1 MKGTVYLLSALWA
14 LLVSV
19 FLPHQAAGQI
29 NITSVALS
37 NGMIHLE
44 WNGGTAPWQVEAQAD
59 IASSNWTAIATA
71 ATANASVPANTD
83 LQFLRVASTPAP
95 DTTARYRMT
104 FVNTW
109 STTNPA
115 GYTFPGSA
123 HYTTFAGATHNDSL
137 SMWKT
142 GDLAT
147 PGMEQLAELGGT
159 FMAQNEITAAITA
172 GSADQSLSFPGFFP
186 PGVNQVVFEFD
197 VNLSHSKVSFAS
209 MVAPSP
215 DWFVGVSAVDLLASG
230 DWADTL
236 TLPATVYDAGTE
248 TGAGFSLGN
257 PAESP
262 HKPITVYAPFTL
274 PFGAFTFERI
284 AP

>member
-1 MKGTVYLLSALWA
+1 VKRTVYLLSALWA

-29 NITSVALS
+29 DITSVALS

-44 WNGGTAPWQVEAQAD
+44 WSGGTAPWQVEAQAD
-59 IASSNWTAIATA
+59 IASSNWTSIATA
-71 ATANASVPANTD
+71 ATANASVPASTA
-83 LQFLRVASTPAP
+83 LQFLRVASLPAP
-95 DTTARYRMT
+95 DATARYRMT

-109 STTNPA
+109 STSNPA
-115 GYTFPGSA
+115 GYNFPGTA
-123 HYTTFAGATHNDSL
+123 HYTTFAGTTHNDSF

-197 VNLSHSKVSFAS
+197 VNLSHPKVSFAS

-215 DWFVGVSAVDLLASG
+215 DWFVGVSALELIQAG
-230 DWADTL
+230 DWVDTL
-236 TLPATVYDAGTE
+236 NVPARVYDAGTE
-248 TGAGFSLGN
+248 TGEGFSLGN
-257 PAESP
+257 PAELV
-262 HKPITVYAPFTL
+262 HQPISRFDTFTL
-274 PFGAFTFERI
+274 PFGAFSFERI
-284 AP
+284 EP